1 MSVFIVQ
8 YMQIRAYI
16 KRILRYSYWCK
27 NAEISYYD
35 EESLLKRWNR
45 NRLMKHSSAVT
56 CFFLQFSLF
65 PWCPVEYWYSFGKLG
80 HQIIK
85 LCIESINTLKIN
97 TIFAARIPCLLSTLL
112 RNGDMWIYKSFAMT
126 PIRTTIRGNSMKNI
140 TLIFVIW
147 FIAFCSF
154 VFN

>member
-1 MSVFIVQ
+1 MSVFIIQ

-27 NAEISYYD
+27 NAEISFYD

-56 CFFLQFSLF
+56 CFFLPFSFF

-112 RNGDMWIYKSFAMT
+112 RNGDMWIYMIEDGGK
-126 PIRTTIRGNSMKNI
+126 INI
-140 TLIFVIW
+140 NECNILYFKTSLK
-147 FIAFCSF
+147 AYHSDEMYMEA
-154 VFN
+154 